1 MDVTLLIT
9 FAHVR
14 KARELY
20 KIITTQKRH
29 PH

>member
-1 MDVTLLIT
+1 MDVNLLIT
-9 FAHVR
+9 FAYVR

-29 PH
+29 PY